1 MRITRWTAV
10 IVSALIL
17 VAAGCRGAVPVY
29 NVTEAP
35 VAASK
40 PNPSLDDV
48 GKAIQRAGAT
58 LGWQMKQ
65 TKPGHMLGTLYL
77 RKHVAV
83 VDVNYSAQSYSVN
96 YKDSTELD
104 YDGQNIHPNYNGWIQ
119 NLDKAIKAQLSNM

>member
-1 MRITRWTAV
+1 MRITRWAAV

-29 NVTEAP
+29 NVTDAT

-83 VDVNYSAQSYSVN
+83 VDVNYGVTSYSIS

-104 YDGQNIHPNYNGWIQ
+104 YDGGNIHPNYNGWIQ
-119 NLDKAIKAQLSNM
+119 NLDKGIKAQLSNM

>member
-29 NVTEAP
+29 NITDAT

-48 GKAIQRAGAT
+48 GKAVQRAGAT

-65 TKPGHMLGTLYL
+65 TKPGHMLGTLNL